1 MRRTAGQSSGVIGFD
16 ANGHDGIMQR
26 RVPSAPMARLQAKAL
41 SDPDEVR
48 RVPNGTVE
56 IYNLDDV
63 VVGRLV
69 FHPGWRWSTDVGP
82 IAGTS
87 SCPYHHLGV
96 SLSGRCIV
104 RMDDGTTNEIV
115 SPSAFEIPPGHDA
128 WVVGDED
135 WVTYDFAGMRT
146 FARETEAGDALLASI
161 LFTDVVDSTTM
172 AERLGDKRWRDT
184 IAILNERC
192 QRQLDRHR
200 GRLVKTTGDGLLAL
214 FDSTERAVRCASA
227 MVAETTDLGLAIRAG
242 VHTGEVERVPGDIR
256 GLAVH
261 LASRVMAAA
270 GGGEVLVSDTTH
282 ALLLGGAIGFED
294 RGEHELKGITG
305 ARRLWVVVQGPPI
318 AL

>member
-1 MRRTAGQSSGVIGFD
+1 
-16 ANGHDGIMQR
+16 
-26 RVPSAPMARLQAKAL
+26 MARLQAKSLAT
-41 SDPDEVR
+41 PDEIR
-48 RVPNGTVE
+48 TVPNGAVE

-63 VVGRLV
+63 VIGRLV
-69 FHPGWRWSTDVGP
+69 FRPGWRWSTDVGP

-87 SCPYHHLGV
+87 SCQYHHLGISV
-96 SLSGRCIV
+96 SGRCIV
-104 RMDDGTTNEIV
+104 RMDDGSTIEVV

-146 FARETEAGDALLASI
+146 FARDTEAGDALLASI
-161 LFTDVVDSTTM
+161 LFTDIVDSTTV

-192 QRQLDRHR
+192 QGQLDCHR
-200 GRLVKTTGDGLLAL
+200 GRLVKTTGDGVLAL

-227 MVAETTDLGLAIRAG
+227 IVGETADLGLAIRAG
-242 VHTGEVERVPGDIR
+242 VHTGEVERVPGDVR

-270 GGGEVLVSDTTH
+270 EGGEVLVSDTTY
-282 ALLLGGAIGFED
+282 ALLAGGGIAFED
-294 RGEHELKGITG
+294 RGEHQLKGITG
-305 ARRLWVVVQGPPI
+305 ARRLYALVIVDGPDRT
-318 AL
+318 